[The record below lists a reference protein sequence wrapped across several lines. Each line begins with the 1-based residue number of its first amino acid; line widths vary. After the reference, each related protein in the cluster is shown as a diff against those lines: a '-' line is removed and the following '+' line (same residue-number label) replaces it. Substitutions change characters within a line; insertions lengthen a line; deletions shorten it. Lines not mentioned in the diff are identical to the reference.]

1 MLATPHAL
9 RALGYFRELQSTNLS
24 AFRTILLEVTEN
36 PSVFFAIKKTSFPK
50 VEFEVQTKDVTFS
63 SESDLVTE
71 LNNFIEALEQK
82 EWQQAASTIAH
93 GRRSPNLGLK
103 HIGAFRSEEVKVSCD
118 NIGGICQ
125 LTALFREGFD
135 SGSYLMRLAGA
146 LGLTEKPTKA
156 SRYVPEPLQTKLLC
170 DSMHR
175 CNVCR
180 EAGVIIH
187 HIVRIEEGGR
197 SEEENLMV
205 LCLNH
210 HNDAHSTSVLSKRL
224 RPEHLLEYK
233 RRHLLWVARRGS
245 GETPIEAARD

>member
-9 RALGYFRELQSTNLS
+9 RALGYFNQLQSTNLRE
-24 AFRTILLEVTEN
+24 FQTILLEIAEN
-36 PSVFFAIKKTSFPK
+36 PSIVFSIEERSFAKTGFQI
-50 VEFEVQTKDVTFS
+50 ETKEVTFS
-63 SESDLVTE
+63 PESDLVTE
-71 LNNFIEALEQK
+71 LDNFIETLEQK
-82 EWQQAASTIAH
+82 DWQQATLTITH
-93 GRRSPNLGLK
+93 GMRSRNLGLE
-103 HIGAFRSEEVKVSCD
+103 HVRAFRNEEMTAWLD
-118 NIGGICQ
+118 NVGGICQ

-135 SGSYLMRLAGA
+135 TGAYLMRLAIA
-146 LGLTEKPTKA
+146 LSLTDKPAKA

-175 CNVCR
+175 CGVCR

-187 HIVRIEEGGR
+187 HIVPIEEGGP

-210 HNDAHSTSVLSKRL
+210 HNEAHSSSNLSKRL

-233 RRHLLWVARRGS
+233 RRHILWVANRGRGTAS
-245 GETPIEAARD
+245 TES